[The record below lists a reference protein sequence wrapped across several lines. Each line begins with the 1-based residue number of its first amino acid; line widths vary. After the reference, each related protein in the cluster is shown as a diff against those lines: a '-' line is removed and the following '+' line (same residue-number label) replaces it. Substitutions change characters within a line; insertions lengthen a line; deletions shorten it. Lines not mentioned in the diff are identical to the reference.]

1 MQRIKQIA
9 FILLSLAALFFL
21 FLVLRPLPRA
31 NPDHCS
37 LVEGIVERIYEAGTQ
52 DIVFKLQG
60 NTVNYYINRGL
71 EHGLD
76 LALLRQSL
84 ADQEV
89 SIYYL
94 KHWTPLDP
102 NDQVKHIARLELG
115 QEVIYDEMEESTPQ
129 R

>member
-37 LVEGIVERIYEAGTQ
+37 LVEGIVARIYEAGTQ